1 MLKDYYHLWSNGT
14 RYTRSH
20 HKRIT
25 GAIAR
30 EKGDNIVRVVLLF
43 RFFALST
50 FQTVIFDCC
59 HSASGTRVDK
69 IDLDKSVRDF
79 EIKHPGLNSKLLG
92 LERGA
97 RIRLGSLH
105 KGLRSRALLAAWR
118 MIVPPP
124 SVLGPTMASPPW
136 RAFHSSSL

>member
-1 MLKDYYHLWSNGT
+1 MQTTLFSDLGTDSKTQMLKDYYHLWSNGT

-50 FQTVIFDCC
+50 FQHIC
-59 HSASGTRVDK
+59 
-69 IDLDKSVRDF
+69 
-79 EIKHPGLNSKLLG
+79 
-92 LERGA
+92 
-97 RIRLGSLH
+97 
-105 KGLRSRALLAAWR
+105 
-118 MIVPPP
+118 
-124 SVLGPTMASPPW
+124 
-136 RAFHSSSL
+136 